1 MQRNDQG
8 MLMQALMSMQGE
20 REPMDQS
27 GTYAAKAADEGALD
41 AWKTVVGA
49 REGRARMANERGAGR
64 EQLVNALQ
72 RAQMQAEAERA
83 RQALMAQMN
92 AQKLAQEREMQGL
105 QQKFESR
112 NDPFNQRL
120 AEERLAAEKAWRE
133 RDAEARENAARA
145 RAAGAGQPRGTGMA
159 KQKSPMDRI
168 QDTINEIGK
177 TQRDLTSNPSW
188 ANNQDAMAIAMAEA
202 ERLEQVKA
210 RLIRSI
216 QLGATSGPEA
226 MMREWEQG
234 VAMLNRA
241 KAMTGGGMER
251 PEAQAAPVDVDPF
264 GKPVQ

>member
-1 MQRNDQG
+1 MQRNDQS

-27 GTYAAKAADEGALD
+27 GTYTAKAADEGALD

-64 EQLVNALQ
+64 EQLANALQ

-133 RDAEARENAARA
+133 RDAAARENAARA
-145 RAAGAGQPRGTGMA
+145 RASRPAAAGGSGMA

-188 ANNQDAMAIAMAEA
+188 ANNQEAMAIAMAEA

-251 PEAQAAPVDVDPF
+251 PEAPAAPVDVDPF